1 MKSSVV
7 KSDHKILNKIIN
19 QHAGELMT
27 SITLNYRIA
36 TAIETPELK
45 DKKKIIASHNDK
57 MDINLKQT
65 Q

>member
-1 MKSSVV
+1 
-7 KSDHKILNKIIN
+7 
-19 QHAGELMT
+19 MT

>member
-1 MKSSVV
+1 
-7 KSDHKILNKIIN
+7 
-19 QHAGELMT
+19 MT

-36 TAIETPELK
+36 AAIETPELK